1 MTSKIKTT
9 IMLGM
14 ISGVVACG
22 SESEDMSGSTNI
34 VQSQT
39 AFTPDCA
46 SIGAL
51 APSGMSIT
59 LAQPVAASTE
69 IPVAHCQVQGQIEQR
84 TGTDGMPYAI
94 SFELRLP
101 DTWSGRFVHQ
111 FNGGNDGAVVP
122 ATGRMSVMAP
132 NDSALARGY
141 AVVSS
146 DAGHDGSANPEAG
159 LAGSNRFGLEFEA
172 RRDYGYGAVESLHPA
187 ATALTE
193 AYYQRQIDF
202 TYGIGSSNG
211 GRHAMV
217 AASRIPEQF
226 DGFIAGYPGFNLPK
240 AAVQH
245 AWDVQNF
252 RRVGDVLQE
261 SFSREELNLVAD
273 YVASACDAYD
283 SLQDGIIFDVLA
295 CQAAFD
301 PAVMACAANVADD
314 CLPADKVVALSN
326 ILQGPRNSSGE
337 QLYSDW
343 AWDTG
348 LASGGWRSWKLQ
360 SGIPPWDGQPIIA
373 IMGAGSLAQVF
384 TTPPTPLEGNSES
397 LEQYLLDFDFD
408 EDAPLIYAT
417 SLEYP
422 ESAMQI
428 MTPVD
433 ANNPSLNGLENA
445 GGKLLVFHGVSDPVF
460 SFLDTVNWYEDLLIN
475 NPDATDFVKLY
486 AVPGMPHGPGGVAP
500 DQFDPLT
507 VLVDWVENG
516 EAPGTITASVRADNQ
531 EAPEALRGVTRKLC
545 QWPAVARYTGPD
557 PESAESFACVTRLN
571 EN

>member
-1 MTSKIKTT
+1 MGKLKTT
-9 IMLGM
+9 ILLSM

-22 SESEDMSGSTNI
+22 SESENMSDSVTTVGNT
-34 VQSQT
+34 VQ
-39 AFTPDCA
+39 PDCA
-46 SIGAL
+46 GIGAL
-51 APSGMSIT
+51 APAGLSIT
-59 LAQPVAASTE
+59 LAQSVAASE
-69 IPVAHCQVQGQIEQR
+69 QIPVAHCQVQGQIEQR
-84 TGTDGMPYAI
+84 TGTDGKPYAI

-101 DTWSGRFVHQ
+101 DEWTGRFVHQ

-159 LAGSNRFGLEFEA
+159 LAGSNRFGLDFEA
-172 RRDYGYGAVESLHPA
+172 RRDYGYGAVESLHPV

-202 TYGIGSSNG
+202 TYGLGASNG

-226 DGFIAGYPGFNLPK
+226 DGFVVGYPGFNLPK

-252 RRVGDVLQE
+252 RSVGDVLQE
-261 SFSREELNLVAD
+261 SFSREELNLVAE

-283 SLQDGIIFDVLA
+283 SLQDGIIFDVRA

-301 PAVMACAANVADD
+301 PAVMSCGTNASDD
-314 CLPADKVVALSN
+314 CLPEAKVTALAS
-326 ILQGPRNSSGE
+326 ILQGPRNTAGDE
-337 QLYSDW
+337 LYSEW

-348 LASGGWRSWKLQ
+348 LASSGWRSWKLQ

-397 LEQYLLDFDFD
+397 LEQFLLDFDFD
-408 EDAPLIYAT
+408 EDAPKIFAT

-428 MTPVD
+428 ITPLD
-433 ANNPSLNGLENA
+433 ADNPTMNGMENA
-445 GGKLLVFHGVSDPVF
+445 GGKMLIYHGVSDPVF
-460 SFLDTVNWYEDLLIN
+460 SFLDTVQWYEDLLVN
-475 NPDATDFVKLY
+475 NPDATEFVKLY

-500 DQFDPLT
+500 DQFDPLS
-507 VLVDWVENG
+507 VLVDWVEDN
-516 EAPGTITASVRADNQ
+516 EAPGTITASVRVDNQ

-557 PESAESFACVTRLN
+557 PESAESFACVTTVN